1 MSLFSR
7 FPNSLIR
14 SFYTTTKVLSTQA
27 RVSSFCYAFY
37 CIQSEQ
43 SKEITLV
50 HNQFDAT
57 PPQKRDKTAFLAAIG
72 NFRLV
77 FEEGIQLFSHFQ
89 GAKS

>member
-1 MSLFSR
+1 MR
-7 FPNSLIR
+7 FH
-14 SFYTTTKVLSTQA
+14 
-27 RVSSFCYAFY
+27 

-43 SKEITLV
+43 PKEITLV
-50 HNQFDAT
+50 HIENQFDAT

-89 GAKS
+89 GTKS